1 MCCQLVLTRLWK
13 QLKTVLSSVC
23 LRFKSV
29 WFVFSQAKIN
39 HTWTVSFM
47 FSTRYLD
54 VLQTQNV
61 FILLSPTKFTQV
73 SETSCQQHFKYP
85 TLHTFCISFI
95 SRTSSPRLF
104 TCTLVCIFVRS
115 LSSHLLCFLLP
126 FPLIFLPSASGS
138 SSSAPLPHKYLQY
151 RWILYVFIYFRL
163 QVCLENICY
172 QAHFNWA
179 ARETH
184 QWQKLSATLSSDSL
198 LNISLSSFTQIRKNI
213 FNLSDFTHRSIWTV
227 CSLVWKQPRVMLK
240 CWLSVS
246 VLGRGKGNGAIKMFT
261 DREIDRSVW
270 DSSWWG

>member
-1 MCCQLVLTRLWK
+1 MCCQIVLTRLWK
-13 QLKTVLSSVC
+13 QLKTILLSLC

-29 WFVFSQAKIN
+29 WFVFSQARIN
-39 HTWTVSFM
+39 HTWTVFTHV
-47 FSTRYLD
+47 FYTLFGRSTD
-54 VLQTQNV
+54 TNCS

-73 SETSCQQHFKYP
+73 LETSCQQHFKYP

-95 SRTSSPRLF
+95 SRTSSPASLHLHLSLYF
-104 TCTLVCIFVRS
+104 CPVFVES
-115 LSSHLLCFLLP
+115 P
-126 FPLIFLPSASGS
+126 VVFPAASGS

-151 RWILYVFIYFRL
+151 RLILYVFIYFRL

-198 LNISLSSFTQIRKNI
+198 LIISLSSFTQIRKNI

>member
-73 SETSCQQHFKYP
+73 LETSCQQHFKYP

-95 SRTSSPRLF
+95 SRASSPASLHLHLSLYF
-104 TCTLVCIFVRS
+104 CPVFVES
-115 LSSHLLCFLLP
+115 P
-126 FPLIFLPSASGS
+126 VVFPAASGS

-151 RWILYVFIYFRL
+151 R
-163 QVCLENICY
+163 
-172 QAHFNWA
+172 
-179 ARETH
+179 
-184 QWQKLSATLSSDSL
+184 
-198 LNISLSSFTQIRKNI
+198 
-213 FNLSDFTHRSIWTV
+213 
-227 CSLVWKQPRVMLK
+227 
-240 CWLSVS
+240 
-246 VLGRGKGNGAIKMFT
+246 
-261 DREIDRSVW
+261 
-270 DSSWWG
+270 